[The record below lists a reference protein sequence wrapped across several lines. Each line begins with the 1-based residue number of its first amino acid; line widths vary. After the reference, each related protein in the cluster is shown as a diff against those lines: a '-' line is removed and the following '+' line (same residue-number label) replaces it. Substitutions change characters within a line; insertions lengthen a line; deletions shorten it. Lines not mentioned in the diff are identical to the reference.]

1 MLKLFPWL
9 IALALFSSFEANA
22 QLTTIDYAERY
33 ADKAVNT
40 SDYRASWN
48 DQTTPITTR
57 SLSDFYDSR
66 LTNGSGHGS
75 TGFSHLT
82 VNFDVSSQY
91 ASNSWGFRLAP
102 DAGYGG
108 AIYLDGTQIASATHD
123 LWWDYNYNNTANFL
137 IKAGLSVS
145 AGSHVFEGYWAEG
158 CCNGGQA
165 GLFSTDGSKWLNLS
179 VANLEDPSLPGISLQ
194 PVPEPEEWLMMLVG
208 FALVGAQVKRKQSA
222 GKLEG

>member
-1 MLKLFPWL
+1 MDSTHSSTHPQDGKTLQRFCSEAYFSRKNCFCKSVDCCRLKFCKPLPYEVMKPMLKLFPWL

-75 TGFSHLT
+75 TG
-82 VNFDVSSQY
+82 Y
-91 ASNSWGFRLAP
+91 
-102 DAGYGG
+102 
-108 AIYLDGTQIASATHD
+108 
-123 LWWDYNYNNTANFL
+123 FL
-137 IKAGLSVS
+137 LSPCLC
-145 AGSHVFEGYWAEG
+145 H
-158 CCNGGQA
+158 
-165 GLFSTDGSKWLNLS
+165 
-179 VANLEDPSLPGISLQ
+179 P
-194 PVPEPEEWLMMLVG
+194 
-208 FALVGAQVKRKQSA
+208 ALCQ
-222 GKLEG
+222 